1 MSKKKNKNT
10 EKKKKNT
17 IPYRDI
23 NDLPED
29 DWVLNLGPIII
40 YSTPTTIKKSNK
52 DDKKENV

>member
-40 YSTPTTIKKSNK
+40 YSTPPTIKKSKK
-52 DDKKENV
+52 DDRKE

>member
-1 MSKKKNKNT
+1 M
-10 EKKKKNT
+10 KKKKNT